1 MIVYFLHNFSISLS
15 INTYL
20 ALGSL
25 LVFDPFGLGL
35 NKILFIILL
44 SVSLKF

>member
-1 MIVYFLHNFSISLS
+1 MIVYFLRNVSISLS
-15 INTYL
+15 ISTFIV
-20 ALGSL
+20 LGSL

-44 SVSLKF
+44 SIFLKF